1 MNCIQDKKLAYKLFD
16 QGLLLR
22 SNQIFIYENLPQ
34 SIDPKRLELTLQN
47 KGKIYLVKHEDRFVI
62 CDTFSE
68 VGSQNEY
75 GDFTEVNIINPYIQS
90 LNKKYSIYGLSES
103 LEDKAIQIKN
113 NMFSTS
119 ILDILSKY
127 KELIIESEL
136 SLRSYILNSRNMFT
150 LFAGDNKSKQNCEI
164 FLKRLEKGELSVLSD
179 NAFIES
185 IKLLPNNNNGEY
197 GYKLLQII
205 QYLKASCL
213 NEIGINANYE
223 IKRSVTSKAD
233 VDLSLDYLIP
243 LVDNMFQYRQRFTE
257 DFNNCYGENVRVL
270 LHSTWLNERLKAE
283 ELIHENMSENMSE
296 NTENETI
303 NSDNE
308 SEKNNMLNESE
319 SEDSVE

>member
-1 MNCIQDKKLAYKLFD
+1 MNCIQDKKLANKLFD

-22 SNQIFIYENLPQ
+22 SNQIFMYKNLPL
-34 SIDPKRLELTLQN
+34 SIDPKRLELCVQRN
-47 KGKIYLVKHEDRFVI
+47 GRIYIIKHDDRFII
-62 CDTFSE
+62 CDNFSE
-68 VGSQNEY
+68 TGKLNEY
-75 GDFTEVNIINPYIQS
+75 GEFTEVNIINPYIKLEKQ
-90 LNKKYSIYGLSES
+90 YSIYGLSDKF
-103 LEDKAIQIKN
+103 EDKAVRVDN
-113 NMFSTS
+113 NMFSSS

-127 KELIIESEL
+127 RELIIESEL

-150 LFAGDNKSKQNCEI
+150 LFAGDTKSKQNCET

-185 IKLLPNNNNGEY
+185 IKLLPNSNNGEY

-243 LVDNMFQYRQRFTE
+243 LVDNMFQYRQRFTD
-257 DFNNCYGENVRVL
+257 DFNNCFGENIEVL

-283 ELIHENMSENMSE
+283 ELIHETVSGNVSEDTE
-296 NTENETI
+296 NNQLKSENET
-303 NSDNE
+303 
-308 SEKNNMLNESE
+308 EKNNMINEGDTE
-319 SEDSVE
+319 NDI